1 MKRRRKHIRILSNQY
16 SISVYK
22 QYLLSKANV
31 LKLREFLKNEFNDL
45 ANLKIESSSRQMAI
59 EFTSKVTSIGD
70 VWTAIHLYLK
80 ISYQDSARFPIV
92 KKKLVFDNL

>member
-1 MKRRRKHIRILSNQY
+1 MKRRRKHIRIMSNQY

-22 QYLLSKANV
+22 QYLLSKASV

-45 ANLKIESSSRQMAI
+45 ANLKIESSTRQMAI
-59 EFTSKVTSIGD
+59 EFISKSTSIGD

-80 ISYQDSARFPIV
+80 IPYRDSARFPGVENKIINY
-92 KKKLVFDNL
+92 D